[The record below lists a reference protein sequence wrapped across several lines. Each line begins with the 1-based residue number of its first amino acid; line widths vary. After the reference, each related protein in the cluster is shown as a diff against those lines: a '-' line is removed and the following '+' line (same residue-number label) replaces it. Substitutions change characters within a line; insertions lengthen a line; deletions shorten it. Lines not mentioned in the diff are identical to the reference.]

1 MELEELV
8 HLAIKVE
15 KQLKSRGAARF
26 EYKGASSGRPNWSNS
41 WKGGKHGNDKVVPN
55 TNKGK
60 RILGSKDTSKPEINK
75 EKNRDIKC
83 FKCLGRGHIASQCPN
98 KRTMVTREHGENETA
113 SEESDNDDEIP

>member
-41 WKGGKHGNDKVVPN
+41 WKGGKHSDDKVVPN
-55 TNKGK
+55 ANKGK
-60 RILGSKDTSKPEINK
+60 SISGSKDTSKP
-75 EKNRDIKC
+75 
-83 FKCLGRGHIASQCPN
+83 
-98 KRTMVTREHGENETA
+98 
-113 SEESDNDDEIP
+113 